1 MLIRFRSP
9 WRVACLIL
17 CLIAPG
23 PLSPVG
29 GAPQRR
35 PARTARKGKPRP
47 ARRVVKRAKLSPPN
61 KAVIKA
67 QLVASKQKSLQAKA
81 QLSGVKQ
88 EMRNAEKEIRVKE
101 AQIER
106 LSDQIRELQYREME
120 AGKRL
125 KGAVKRLAIAE
136 RRVVEVKYRLAKAEK
151 RLQRHH
157 GRLSTRIQR
166 SYTSGSITFVDV
178 LLQASSL
185 TDFLDRQ
192 YYVQRIFSSDMEF
205 LTDLREEQ
213 AAVERLKKE
222 FEEQRDEQQIAKEEM
237 SLQLQ
242 EVQGLKASRYQFLQK
257 IRTDKELKE
266 QELKELEQDST
277 SIASLLEGEW
287 RRRRQLWQQLY
298 RGRVPMAR
306 WVGQWLRPVP
316 YPISSGYGLRF
327 HPILGYAR
335 LHSGI
340 DFAAPPGA
348 PIRAAADGEVI
359 WASWRGGYGRCIILL
374 HGDGVATLYAHC
386 SDTVVRPGQQVK
398 RGQWIGN
405 VGTTGLSTG
414 PHLHF
419 EIRVNGH
426 PVNPIGR

>member
-1 MLIRFRSP
+1 M
-9 WRVACLIL
+9 A
-17 CLIAPG
+17 
-23 PLSPVG
+23 PVG

-35 PARTARKGKPRP
+35 PAPSVKKAKPRP
-47 ARRVVKRAKLSPPN
+47 ARSAKKTRSKPPRRAVMRAKPKPPN

-67 QLVASKQKSLQAKA
+67 KLAASKQKSQQAKA
-81 QLSGVKQ
+81 QLTGVKQ
-88 EMRNAEKEIRVKE
+88 EIRNAEKQIRVKE
-101 AQIER
+101 AQIDR
-106 LSDQIRELQYREME
+106 LSDQIRELQFKEME

-125 KGAVKRLAIAE
+125 KGAVRRLALAE
-136 RRVVEVKYRLAKAEK
+136 RRVTEVKQRLVRAEK
-151 RLQRHH
+151 RLARHH

-166 SYTSGSITFVDV
+166 SYTAGTITFVDV

-192 YYVQRIFSSDMEF
+192 YYVQRIFTSDMEF

-213 AAVERLKKE
+213 AAVARLKKE
-222 FEEQRDEQQIAKEEM
+222 FEQQRDEQRLAKEEQA
-237 SLQLQ
+237 LQLR
-242 EVQGLKASRYQFLQK
+242 EVQGLKASRYQFLEK
-257 IRTDKELKE
+257 VRTDKELRE
-266 QELKELEQDST
+266 QELKELEQDSS
-277 SIASLLEGEW
+277 SIAAMLDQEW
-287 RRRRQLWQQLY
+287 RRRRQLWNELHA
-298 RGRVPMAR
+298 GRMPLPR
-306 WVGQWLRPVP
+306 WSGQWLRPVP
-316 YPISSGYGLRF
+316 YPVSSGYGMRF

-340 DFAAPPGA
+340 DFAAPTGT
-348 PIRAAADGEVI
+348 PIRAAADGEVV

-386 SDTVVRPGQQVK
+386 SETVVRPGQEVK

-405 VGTTGLSTG
+405 VGSTGMSTG

>member
-1 MLIRFRSP
+1 MPIRLHSP
-9 WRVACLIL
+9 WQVACLAL
-17 CLIAPG
+17 CLIAPVRIA
-23 PLSPVG
+23 PAV
-29 GAPQRR
+29 GAPRHHSKGAAKK
-35 PARTARKGKPRP
+35 ARPRP
-47 ARRVVKRAKLSPPN
+47 ARRVARKAKARPPSRQ
-61 KAVIKA
+61 VIKA
-67 QLVASKQKSLQAKA
+67 QIAASKQKIQQAKA
-81 QLSGVKQ
+81 QLSGVK
-88 EMRNAEKEIRVKE
+88 EDIRNAQEQIRVKE
-101 AQIER
+101 AQIDR
-106 LSDQIRELQYREME
+106 LSDQIRELQYKEME
-120 AGKRL
+120 AGKRY

-136 RRVVEVKYRLAKAEK
+136 RRVEEVKHRLVKAQK
-151 RLQRHH
+151 RLDRHH
-157 GRLSTRIQR
+157 TRLSTRIQR
-166 SYTSGSITFVDV
+166 SYTSGTITFVDV

-192 YYVQRIFSSDMEF
+192 YYVQRIFNSDMEF
-205 LTDLREEQ
+205 LSDLREEQ

-222 FEEQRDEQQIAKEEM
+222 FEEQRDEQVVAKEEM
-237 SLQLQ
+237 ALQLR
-242 EVQGLKASRYQFLQK
+242 EVQGLKASRYQFLQRV
-257 IRTDKELKE
+257 RTDRNLQE

-277 SIASLLEGEW
+277 SIASLLEQEW
-287 RRRRQLWQQLY
+287 RRRQALWRQLY
-298 RGRVPMAR
+298 RGKVPMAR

-316 YPISSGYGLRF
+316 CPISSGFGLRF

-340 DFAAPPGA
+340 DFAAPLGT